1 MRKVAV
7 DMCQPTASGLIRISD
22 RKFDRQLQKSDSFQ
36 NKHLLNMTP
45 EVYILS
51 LVQAAQ
57 PDSIFAPLLGKNVS
71 SQIWG
76 S

>member
-7 DMCQPTASGLIRISD
+7 DMCQPTASGRMRISD
-22 RKFDRQLQKSDSFQ
+22 RKFDRQMQKKWQRQ